1 MRIIN
6 SSTDQHFKFSI
17 DGHEMIVQAADFVAI
32 QPYSQSVLD
41 IAIGTPSPGG
51 FRGLTFSRTEI

>member
-17 DGHEMIVQAADFVAI
+17 DGHEMTVQAADFVAI

-41 IAIGTPSPGG
+41 IAIGTTLPLGG
-51 FRGLTFSRTEI
+51 FR